1 VTVTGAA
8 QINDRREI
16 SRWAMYSFANH
27 AWVTTVGTVLIG
39 PWLLALAKSAAGS
52 SDATLFSL
60 FGWHLSAA
68 AYPSFM
74 LAVAALLQVLVLPA
88 LGASADALAAKR
100 RILFFCCG
108 LGSFLA
114 ALLATTGGS
123 QWLYA
128 GLVFLAGNLVFGAS
142 DVVYNAFLPQLC
154 SPDRRDATS
163 SKGFAIGYLGS
174 GLLLAIN
181 LVLLQIHGSIGISK
195 ATAVRLCFVEAGVWW
210 AAFGFYAINGLRE
223 RGGITGKAGHGL
235 GELRDALS
243 VLRGMPNAFR
253 YLIAYLFFSDA
264 ISAVIG
270 LSSTYITHELYN
282 DNATKASSFLF
293 QLILL
298 IQFIAIGGSLLFAR
312 IARVLGTKRTVL
324 LTLVIWCFVV
334 GYAYLA
340 LRSKAEAVFMGVVL
354 ALVLGGSQA
363 LSRSLYSQMV
373 PRGREATFFGLY
385 EICDRGTSWLAPLL
399 FTLVV
404 NTTGSFRQAIL
415 SLMALFLI
423 GLVLL
428 ARTDTDQARVEAA
441 TVQVARAK

>member
-1 VTVTGAA
+1 MTVTGAA
-8 QINDRREI
+8 QINDQREI

-52 SDATLFSL
+52 SHATLFSL

-74 LAVAALLQVLVLPA
+74 LAVAALLQVLILPA
-88 LGASADALAAKR
+88 LGASADAFAAKR

-108 LGSFLA
+108 VGSFLA

-154 SPDRRDATS
+154 TPDRRDATS
-163 SKGFAIGYLGS
+163 SRGFAIGYLGS

-181 LVLLQIHGSIGISK
+181 LVLLQIHGSIGMSK
-195 ATAVRLCFVEAGVWW
+195 STAVRICFVEAGVWW
-210 AAFGFYAINGLRE
+210 AAFGFYAIKGLRE
-223 RGGITGKAGHGL
+223 RGSASGARIGHGL
-235 GELRDALS
+235 GELWEALS
-243 VLRGMPNAFR
+243 VLRGMPNGFR
-253 YLIAYLFFSDA
+253 YLVAYLFFSDA

-293 QLILL
+293 ELILL
-298 IQFIAIGGSLLFAR
+298 IQFVAIGGALLFAR

-324 LTLVIWCFVV
+324 LSLVIWCFVV
-334 GYAYLA
+334 VYAYLA

-415 SLMALFLI
+415 SLVALFLI

-428 ARTDTDQARVEAA
+428 ARTDTDKAHAEAA
-441 TVQVARAK
+441 AAQT